1 MDNGLNKVM
10 IIGHAK
16 QAPEMRY
23 TPAGVPVSLLQV
35 AVPRP
40 WRDDQGEE
48 HDTQEVFQIVAWE
61 ALAERV
67 FQTVTPG
74 VQLYVDGFLQER
86 SWLDKQGN
94 RCSRTELVAADIK
107 VFSPPADHAEEN
119 KVHPIV

>member
-10 IIGHAK
+10 IIGRAK

-40 WRDDQGEE
+40 WRDDRGEE
-48 HDTQEVFQIVAWE
+48 HDTQEVFQIVTWE

-74 VQLYVDGFLQER
+74 AQVYVDGFLQER
-86 SWLDKQGN
+86 NWLDQQGN
-94 RCSRTELVAADIK
+94 RCSRTELVAEDVK
-107 VFSPPADHAEEN
+107 VFVPSADRAGES
-119 KVHPIV
+119 KISPIV